1 MKNFCVIFWIVAII
15 FVILAVSFPI
25 PAQAASCELYPNCGV
40 VVEVDNVQ
48 DLVTFEDFTGNLWT
62 FHGVEDWYV
71 DDICACI
78 MNDNGTSIIYDDIIV
93 SVRYCGWV

>member
-1 MKNFCVIFWIVAII
+1 MKNFCIIFWIVAII

-25 PAQAASCELYPNCGV
+25 PAQAASYELYPNCGV

-48 DLVTFEDFTGNLWT
+48 DLVTFKDFTGNLWT